1 VAGGGAGAPG
11 RSFCQGRRVHTAI
24 WVSMDMTGY
33 FAAETVV
40 MLAWVPTTAAVGM
53 K

>member
-1 VAGGGAGAPG
+1 LPRAMV
-11 RSFCQGRRVHTAI
+11 RTAS

-33 FAAETVV
+33 FVSETVV

>member
-1 VAGGGAGAPG
+1 VHAGHRRRRTVEA
-11 RSFCQGRRVHTAI
+11 QRVHRAEAFAKTERTAN

-40 MLAWVPTTAAVGM
+40 MLA
-53 K
+53 